1 MWLLWFICALLLV
14 IAMALLIRPLFRT
27 CSDSE
32 LAESQLQAD
41 QRKELNIKLYEE
53 KKVQIEQDFAN
64 GLLDEESREQ
74 AQHEIEHSLLNDAA
88 TSGSTELVQ
97 LSNDSA
103 KKLALVMLAF
113 VPVLAIIVYINIM
126 PKNVEQIVMA
136 GPAANRAAPG
146 TQQPPVDV
154 NAMVVSLENKL
165 KENPEN
171 IQGWNMLGRSYLVLK
186 RYEAAVIAYE
196 KAIELAKKDETQ
208 NVIELQI
215 NYVEALMQTGK
226 RSNFQQAQNLLAA
239 ILEKE
244 PENGDALWFMGF
256 IEYEMGSKEQASKR
270 WTYLLSILPPGDEQ
284 ANVVKTYLT
293 YVNNEINGIPNAQ
306 PGAAEATAQAT
317 AQTQAPQ
324 PGANAAPAGPAAG
337 QQLTG
342 TKEEQAF
349 IASMVARVEKRVKAN
364 PQDLK
369 SWQTLG
375 KSYAVLNRLV
385 DSAEAYGKAVALDSS
400 DPDLLMA
407 YSDAVIAS
415 GDVNQMDKARI
426 VFAQLV
432 DKNPQHLDALFLA
445 GTLARI
451 AGDAEEA
458 KMFWGLLLPQLT
470 PGGAAYKNVENNIN
484 SL

>member
-14 IAMALLIRPLFRT
+14 VAIALLIRPLFNT
-27 CSDSE
+27 CTESE

-53 KKVQIEQDFAN
+53 KKVQIKQDFDN
-64 GLLDEESREQ
+64 GLLDEEALEQ

-88 TSGSTELVQ
+88 VSAPVELVQ

-103 KKLALVMLAF
+103 KKLAIVMLAF
-113 VPVLAIIVYINIM
+113 IPVFSIIVYISIM

-136 GPAANRAAPG
+136 EPVTNRTAPG
-146 TQQPPVDV
+146 MQQPPVDV

-186 RYEAAVIAYE
+186 RFEAAVLAYE
-196 KAIELAKKDETQ
+196 KAIELAKKDKTQ
-208 NVIELQI
+208 NVTELQI

-226 RSNFQQAQNLLAA
+226 RSNFQKAQSVLAI

-244 PENGDALWFMGF
+244 SDNGDALWFMGF
-256 IEYEMGSKEQASKR
+256 IEYEMGSKEEAAKR
-270 WTYLLSILPPGDEQ
+270 WSYLLTLISPDDEQ

-306 PGAAEATAQAT
+306 PGAEQAAAQST
-317 AQTQAPQ
+317 QTQTPQ
-324 PGANAAPAGPAAG
+324 PAANTAPAGPAAG

-349 IASMVARVEKRVKAN
+349 IAAMVSRVEKRVKAN

-375 KSYAVLNRLV
+375 KSYGVLGRLA
-385 DSAEAYGKAVALDSS
+385 DSAEAYAKAVALDSS

-407 YSDAVIAS
+407 YSDAAIAT
-415 GDVNQMDKARI
+415 GDVNQLDKARI

-445 GTLARI
+445 GTLARV

-458 KMFWGLLLPQLT
+458 KMFWKMLLPQLT
-470 PGGAAYKNVENNIN
+470 PGGAAYKNVEKNIN
-484 SL
+484 AL